1 MTRITG
7 KPGCH
12 CGETEVGLSP
22 KERIAPLF
30 ASSDSTRIDNTT
42 MIAPLL
48 ISLSVASLAVYL
60 RVSSQEEIVKVT
72 AGAIAIIGLLL
83 SLYFAPMW
91 MKALVLAFPLF
102 NSRFNAL
109 DFFS

>member
-1 MTRITG
+1 
-7 KPGCH
+7 
-12 CGETEVGLSP
+12 
-22 KERIAPLF
+22 
-30 ASSDSTRIDNTT
+30 

-60 RVSSQEEIVKVT
+60 RISTQEEIVKVT

-91 MKALVLAFPLF
+91 IKALVLTIPFF
-102 NSRFNAL
+102 SSRFNAL
-109 DFFS
+109 DFFG

>member
-1 MTRITG
+1 
-7 KPGCH
+7 
-12 CGETEVGLSP
+12 
-22 KERIAPLF
+22 
-30 ASSDSTRIDNTT
+30 

-91 MKALVLAFPLF
+91 IKALLLTVPLF
-102 NSRFNAL
+102 NHRLDTL
-109 DFFS
+109 DFFG

>member
-1 MTRITG
+1 M
-7 KPGCH
+7 
-12 CGETEVGLSP
+12 
-22 KERIAPLF
+22 
-30 ASSDSTRIDNTT
+30 

-60 RVSSQEEIVKVT
+60 RISTQEEIVKVS

-91 MKALVLAFPLF
+91 IKALLLTFPLF
-102 NSRFNAL
+102 NNRFNTL

>member
-1 MTRITG
+1 
-7 KPGCH
+7 
-12 CGETEVGLSP
+12 
-22 KERIAPLF
+22 
-30 ASSDSTRIDNTT
+30 

-91 MKALVLAFPLF
+91 IKALLLTVPLF
-102 NSRFNAL
+102 NNRLDTL
-109 DFFS
+109 DFFG